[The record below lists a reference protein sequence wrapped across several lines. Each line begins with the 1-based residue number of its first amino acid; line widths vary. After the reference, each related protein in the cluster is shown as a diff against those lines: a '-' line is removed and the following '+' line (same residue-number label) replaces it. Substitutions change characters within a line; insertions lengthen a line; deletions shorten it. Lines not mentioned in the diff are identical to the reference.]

1 MQMIDRGAANAPET
15 VIAKQGPVGAAPQE
29 VPETAHPTPV
39 QGVHAAREDP
49 PAWPRGGPFLR
60 GFFGSGN

>member
-1 MQMIDRGAANAPET
+1 MPTIARGAANASQT
-15 VIAKQGPVGAAPQE
+15 VIAKQGPVGAARQE
-29 VPETAHPTPV
+29 VQETAHPTLPV

-49 PAWPRGGPFLR
+49 PAWPRGPFLR